1 MHWTPSEKSVSDI
14 VLTYLDASAIVK
26 LVRRAPETR
35 ALFEFLKDWPER
47 VTSIVS
53 AVEVP
58 RAVWRSSRSPRDL
71 ERTESVLARIGL
83 VTLDVPIRERAAGLE
98 PAQLKTLDAI
108 HIATAL
114 ELGPDVAHI
123 VTYDQRQAVAISGVG
138 LTAVSPGA

>member
-1 MHWTPSEKSVSDI
+1 
-14 VLTYLDASAIVK
+14 
-26 LVRRAPETR
+26 
-35 ALFEFLKDWPER
+35 
-47 VTSIVS
+47 
-53 AVEVP
+53 
-58 RAVWRSSRSPRDL
+58 
-71 ERTESVLARIGL
+71 LARIGL